1 MVDRS
6 GCGGELAVGDDAGDD
21 ADEEEEDLRVGDVEL
36 ARLFSAMEA
45 LAVNRSADEFVERR
59 SLRLALGWWRVDSSY
74 EAADGH
80 GVVKSDSSD
89 AADEDEDDVVSEV
102 EQSCESMCAE
112 ADDDEEANALAAAV
126 QPAERR
132 RLSPTTPS
140 VMTSSSTAAA
150 DCDSSAA
157 ALGPV
162 SPVLTLRGRRSGLT
176 CRRLVGPRGAC
187 ADWSV
192 DAGDG
197 GEEVDDVAE
206 DVGWGS
212 GSAAALRLL
221 PVVVVLVASSLISL
235 R

>member
-1 MVDRS
+1 
-6 GCGGELAVGDDAGDD
+6 LGDDTGDD
-21 ADEEEEDLRVGDVEL
+21 DDEEDVRVADVDDVEL
-36 ARLFSAMEA
+36 ARLVSAMEA
-45 LAVNRSADEFVERR
+45 LAASRSADELVARR
-59 SLRLALGWWRVDSSY
+59 SLRLALGWWSVDAPHD
-74 EAADGH
+74 AADGH

-89 AADEDEDDVVSEV
+89 AADEDDDVVSAV

-112 ADDDEEANALAAAV
+112 ADEEDDANALAAAV

-140 VMTSSSTAAA
+140 VITSSSTAAA
-150 DCDSSAA
+150 DCELSAA

-187 ADWSV
+187 GDWSV
-192 DAGDG
+192 GEGDE
-197 GEEVDDVAE
+197 GEEADDVAE
-206 DVGWGS
+206 EDGWGS

-221 PVVVVLVASSLISL
+221 PVVVPMLVASSMISL

>member
-1 MVDRS
+1 M
-6 GCGGELAVGDDAGDD
+6 GDDTGDD
-21 ADEEEEDLRVGDVEL
+21 DDEEDLRVADVDVDDVEL
-36 ARLFSAMEA
+36 ARLVSVMEA
-45 LAVNRSADEFVERR
+45 LAASRSADEFVERR
-59 SLRLALGWWRVDSSY
+59 SLRLALGWWRVDAPHD
-74 EAADGH
+74 AADGH

-89 AADEDEDDVVSEV
+89 AADEDDDVVSAV

-112 ADDDEEANALAAAV
+112 ADEEDDANALAAAV

-132 RLSPTTPS
+132 RWSPTTPS
-140 VMTSSSTAAA
+140 VITSSSTAAA
-150 DCDSSAA
+150 DCELSAA

-187 ADWSV
+187 GDWSV
-192 DAGDG
+192 GDE

-206 DVGWGS
+206 EVGWGS

-221 PVVVVLVASSLISL
+221 PVVVVPMLVASSLISL

>member
-1 MVDRS
+1 M
-6 GCGGELAVGDDAGDD
+6 GDDAGDD
-21 ADEEEEDLRVGDVEL
+21 ADEEEEDLRVGDVDEVEL
-36 ARLFSAMEA
+36 ARLVSAMEA
-45 LAVNRSADEFVERR
+45 LAANTSADEFVERR
-59 SLRLALGWWRVDSSY
+59 SLRLTLGWWRVDAPY

-132 RLSPTTPS
+132 RLSPTMPS
-140 VMTSSSTAAA
+140 VITSSSAAAA

-187 ADWSV
+187 ADWFV
-192 DAGDG
+192 DEGDE

-212 GSAAALRLL
+212 GSASALRLL